1 MRKKLLC
8 LAMGLVLA
16 AGSSMTVFAEDYQG
30 ASGWLADFNGNAIS
44 TNFSRAE
51 VTDEFDR
58 VQPGD
63 SVEMNV
69 TIRNSDSSQTDWYM
83 TNEVVQTLE
92 DAMASAEGGAYEY
105 RLIYTDSEGA
115 QTVLYDSDTVGG
127 ETAAGG
133 LEGLHEIDSAAGAN
147 QYFYLDR
154 LKEGDS
160 GRVTLWL
167 SVDGE
172 TQGNGYQLTLAE
184 LQLNFVVEEVPE
196 AETRTEVHHRVN
208 TINEG
213 EVRVVTS
220 VQTGDTAKLMLWSAL
235 ALGCGLVLLAAG
247 IYTWKRNREK
257 GE

>member
-8 LAMGLVLA
+8 LVMGLVLV
-16 AGSSMTVFAEDYQG
+16 AGSSLTVSAEDYQG
-30 ASGWLADFNGNAIS
+30 ASGWLADFNGSAINS
-44 TNFSRAE
+44 NFSRAD
-51 VTDEFDR
+51 VADEFNR

-69 TIRNSDSSQTDWYM
+69 TVHNSDSSQTDWYM
-83 TNEVVQTLE
+83 TNEIVQTLE
-92 DAMASAEGGAYEY
+92 DARASAEGGAYSY
-105 RLIYTDSEGA
+105 RLIYTDGAGA

-133 LEGLHEIDSAAGAN
+133 LEGLHEIAGSTE

-154 LKEGDS
+154 LGSGES
-160 GRVTLWL
+160 GRVTLWVQ
-167 SVDGE
+167 VDGE

-184 LQLNFVVEEVPE
+184 LRLNFAVEEVPE
-196 AETRTEVHHRVN
+196 AQVRTEVHHRVN

-213 EVRVVTS
+213 NVRVVTT
-220 VQTGDTAKLMLWSAL
+220 VQTGDTAQLMLWSSL
-235 ALGCGLVLLAAG
+235 ALGCGLVLLFAG
-247 IYTWKRNREK
+247 LYTWKRNRRK